1 MQVVVGEPV
10 SAANP
15 VQAQVTQLE
24 EAFSQPRRRA
34 AR

>member
-10 SAANP
+10 STDNP
-15 VQAQVTQLE
+15 VQAQVTRLE
-24 EAFSQPRRRA
+24 EAFSEPRRRA